1 MILKKSI
8 HYNDV
13 SAQMGSNR
21 CRMRILEQGANKWQI
36 TKTLIYTRP
45 NGFHSVYW
53 VDVFGRY
60 VFYIDFAESI
70 SDKYSEIGEVV
81 EISEPIYTEEMAK
94 YLMKHE
100 GVKVK

>member
-8 HYNDV
+8 HYNDA
-13 SAQMGSNR
+13 SAQMGSNQ
-21 CRMRILEQGANKWQI
+21 CRMRILEQYANKWQI

-53 VDVFGRY
+53 VDVFGHY
-60 VFYIDFAESI
+60 VFYIDFAETI
-70 SDKYSEIGEVV
+70 TDEYAKIGEAV

-94 YLMKHE
+94 YLIKHE

>member
-1 MILKKSI
+1 MILKQSI
-8 HYNDV
+8 HYNDA
-13 SAQMGSNR
+13 STQMGSNQ

-36 TKTLIYTRP
+36 TKTLIYTQP

-70 SDKYSEIGEVV
+70 SAKYAEIGEVV

>member
-8 HYNDV
+8 HYNDA
-13 SAQMGSNR
+13 STQMGSNR
-21 CRMRILEQGANKWQI
+21 CRTRILEQGANKWQI
-36 TKTLIYTRP
+36 TKTLIYTQP
-45 NGFHSVYW
+45 NGFNSVYW

-70 SDKYSEIGEVV
+70 SDKYAEIGEVV

>member
-1 MILKKSI
+1 MILKQSI
-8 HYNDV
+8 HYNDA
-13 SAQMGSNR
+13 STQMGSNQ

-53 VDVFGRY
+53 IDVFGRY

-70 SDKYSEIGEVV
+70 SDKYAEIGEVV
-81 EISEPIYTEEMAK
+81 EISEPIYTEEIAK

>member
-1 MILKKSI
+1 MILKQSI
-8 HYNDV
+8 HYSDA
-13 SAQMGSNR
+13 STQMGSNQ

-53 VDVFGRY
+53 VDVYNNY
-60 VFYIDFAESI
+60 VFYLDFAESI
-70 SDKYSEIGEVV
+70 TDEYAKIGEVI

-94 YLMKHE
+94 YIQNHE
-100 GVKVK
+100 GVVIK

>member
-8 HYNDV
+8 HYNDA
-13 SAQMGSNR
+13 STQMGSNR
-21 CRMRILEQGANKWQI
+21 CRMKILEQGANKWQI
-36 TKTLIYTRP
+36 TKTLIYTQP
-45 NGFHSVYW
+45 NSFHSVYW
-53 VDVFGRY
+53 VDAFGRY

-70 SDKYSEIGEVV
+70 SDKYAEIGEVV

>member
-8 HYNDV
+8 HYNDA

-21 CRMRILEQGANKWQI
+21 CRMRILEQGANKRQI

-53 VDVFGRY
+53 VDAFGRY

-70 SDKYSEIGEVV
+70 SDKYAEIGEVI
-81 EISEPIYTEEMAK
+81 EISEPVYTEEMAK
-94 YLMKHE
+94 YIQNHE
-100 GVKVK
+100 GVVIK

>member
-8 HYNDV
+8 HYNDA
-13 SAQMGSNR
+13 STQMGSNR

-53 VDVFGRY
+53 VDVYGNY

-70 SDKYSEIGEVV
+70 SDKYAEKRKDIEIT
-81 EISEPIYTEEMAK
+81 EPIYTEEMDK
-94 YLMKHE
+94 YIQNHE
-100 GVKVK
+100 GVVIK

>member
-8 HYNDV
+8 HYNDA

-36 TKTLIYTRP
+36 TKTLIYTQP

-53 VDVFGRY
+53 VDAFGRY

-94 YLMKHE
+94 YIQNHE
-100 GVKVK
+100 GIVIK